1 MLQPVQ
7 LPIRL
12 QTCWLSPQRC
22 LYWEEKETLVIGG
35 FQLGNFPESLEQPQ
49 RRSSLER
56 MQEQLLLFKAQR
68 ILFIG
73 GFPLPENNQYLE
85 DFIQWRKR
93 FQSLRIDFVLSRSSP
108 VAESLLFAQGVH
120 IHPGILKEDPF
131 VWIGSRIAEEKWKT
145 GTETNYLISG
155 YEDPVYKK
163 FGTPRQQPGV
173 PAFYFTPTHGML
185 PAFSRPKGE
194 DLVKPGKDE
203 LLWLTHQDHL
213 VKKP

>member
-1 MLQPVQ
+1 MFQPVL
-7 LPIRL
+7 LPIRS

-35 FQLGNFPESLEQPQ
+35 FQLGNFPESNEQPK

-93 FQSLRIDFVLSRSSP
+93 YQSLTIDFVLSRSSP
-108 VAESLLFAQGVH
+108 VAESLLYSMGVH
-120 IHPGILKEDPF
+120 IHPGMLIEEPF
-131 VWIGSRIAEEKWKT
+131 VWIASRVAEEKWKL
-145 GTETNYLISG
+145 GTETHFRISG
-155 YEDPVYKK
+155 YEDPTYKK
-163 FGTPRQQPGV
+163 YGTPRLQTGT
-173 PAFYFTPTHGML
+173 PAFYFTPAHGML
-185 PAFSRPKGE
+185 PAFSRPRGE
-194 DLVKPGKDE
+194 DPVKPGKDE
-203 LLWLTHQDHL
+203 LLWLTHHDHL
-213 VKKP
+213 INKH